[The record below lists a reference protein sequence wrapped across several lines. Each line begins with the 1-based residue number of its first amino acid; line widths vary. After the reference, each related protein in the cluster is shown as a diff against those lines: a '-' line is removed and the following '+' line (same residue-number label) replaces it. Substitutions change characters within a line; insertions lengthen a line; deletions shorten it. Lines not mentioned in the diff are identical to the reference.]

1 MHGIMAIDTKEFSY
15 MYYRHGDVYT
25 YTCCTES
32 ETNVH
37 TCTYMN
43 YTSHTMFTMYFHDTH
58 GYVHIYFG
66 KVLTCWF
73 HMIQDGQPTVQFQEG
88 TGIHVYVHVTTAEGK
103 SIHMTR
109 LIMKVFTPLR
119 WPKVK

>member
-1 MHGIMAIDTKEFSY
+1 MAIDTKVLATCTIDME
-15 MYYRHGDVYT
+15 MYIHTHVAHSQKQT
-25 YTCCTES
+25 YTPA
-32 ETNVH
+32 H
-37 TCTYMN
+37 TCTIH
-43 YTSHTMFTMYFHDTH
+43 HTMFTMYFHDTH

-103 SIHMTR
+103 SIHMTA

-119 WPKVK
+119 WSKVK